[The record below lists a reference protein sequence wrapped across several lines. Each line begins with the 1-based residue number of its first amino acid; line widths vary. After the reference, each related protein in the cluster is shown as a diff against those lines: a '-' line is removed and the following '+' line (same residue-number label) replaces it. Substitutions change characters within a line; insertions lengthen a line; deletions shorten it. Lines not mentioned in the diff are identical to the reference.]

1 MKDRLHSKCPNGQQI
16 DFSEN
21 GLKGGDSAG
30 PEPETTARKKNRNP
44 LRCCSSSIDLSFR
57 GRAVVAV
64 CRTRE
69 RSRMENEIR
78 HLRS

>member
-30 PEPETTARKKNRNP
+30 PEPETTARKKIEIRSVVVH
-44 LRCCSSSIDLSFR
+44 LQSICHFG

-69 RSRMENEIR
+69 RSQMENEIR
-78 HLRS
+78 HLRF